1 MSSAEDLKQL
11 LRPLG
16 VYRLENSF
24 FGAELDSV
32 GSALDALEQTIE
44 DIQQEMLPDT
54 ARGEGLERLA
64 ALFRRRPA
72 AEQPEQMAAALAALL
87 RIADD
92 SFTLRAINDTVSG
105 CGVNAV
111 VEETGINR
119 VSVWFPSVRGIPAA
133 FDRIQE
139 IVEDVLPAHVGVEY
153 QFWYQTWG
161 ELNRYA
167 LTWRTVEQQAM
178 TWRQLEILEQ

>member
-1 MSSAEDLKQL
+1 MSGAEDLKQL

-32 GSALDALEQTIE
+32 GSALDELERNLEQ
-44 DIQQEMLPDT
+44 IQREMLPDT
-54 ARGEGLERLA
+54 AREEGLERLA
-64 ALFRRRPA
+64 TLFRRRPA

-87 RIADD
+87 RIGDD
-92 SFTLRAINDTVSG
+92 SFTLRAINNTVTG
-105 CGVNAV
+105 CGVDAV
-111 VEETGINR
+111 VEEIDINR
-119 VSVWFPSVRGIPAA
+119 VAVWFPSVRGIPAA
-133 FDRIQE
+133 FDRVRE
-139 IVEDVLPAHVGVEY
+139 IVEDVLPAHIGVEY
-153 QFWYQTWG
+153 RFWYQTWG

-178 TWRQLEILEQ
+178 TWRQLEILAQ